1 MANNSDKQGRAL
13 LIGSCMEINAGN
25 PFSQLRDLF
34 HLKTYYD
41 CHGINCHIVARKGV
55 IRFV

>member
-1 MANNSDKQGRAL
+1 MANNSDKQERGL

-34 HLKTYYD
+34 HLKTYS
-41 CHGINCHIVARKGV
+41 IVMESTV
-55 IRFV
+55 ILSLGKA